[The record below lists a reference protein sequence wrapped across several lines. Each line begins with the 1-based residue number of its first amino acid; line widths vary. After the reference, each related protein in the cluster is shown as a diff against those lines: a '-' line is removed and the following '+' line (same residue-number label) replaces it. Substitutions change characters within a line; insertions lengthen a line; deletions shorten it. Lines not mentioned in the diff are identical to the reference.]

1 MSAINLRTNHLVTHT
16 HTHTHTTWIQI
27 WSCSIVNFVSIGG
40 VDGCQCFKRKMMVQP
55 LHFFTKTD
63 ASVDLPVL
71 LLTPNT
77 AIVSITTRTLL

>member
-40 VDGCQCFKRKMMVQP
+40 QCFNYESLTIHNFKNEN
-55 LHFFTKTD
+55 L
-63 ASVDLPVL
+63 LVL
-71 LLTPNT
+71 
-77 AIVSITTRTLL
+77 R